1 MGFVKGS
8 SISHAAEAAAAAA
21 AAPAAALLAAAAPA
35 AALLAAALPDDAAAA
50 GEDTDS
56 SQQSVPKAGE
66 HDEQCYRGI
75 WPTRNVCHV
84 SCHVRATLG
93 RGKGVQQQ
101 RK

>member
-8 SISHAAEAAAAAA
+8 SISHAAE
-21 AAPAAALLAAAAPA
+21 AALLAAAAPA